1 MGDQKYPEEVLCYV
15 NSVYNY
21 NSDAGTVVASAEFEV
36 RVILLTW
43 VPKFSI
49 FYLIQGIKWNTLL
62 LLKKKLLLKIIWSCV
77 LIHWVNLCAAI
88 CA

>member
-1 MGDQKYPEEVLCYV
+1 MLLLLLLLLGDQKYPEEVLYHV

-43 VPKFSI
+43 VPNFSI
-49 FYLIQGIKWNTLL
+49 FYLIQGIKWNTITTKEKATIKNYL
-62 LLKKKLLLKIIWSCV
+62 V
-77 LIHWVNLCAAI
+77 
-88 CA
+88 

>member
-1 MGDQKYPEEVLCYV
+1 MGDQKYPEEVLCHV

-49 FYLIQGIKWNTLL
+49 FYSIQGIKWNTIATKEKATIKNYL
-62 LLKKKLLLKIIWSCV
+62 V
-77 LIHWVNLCAAI
+77 
-88 CA
+88 